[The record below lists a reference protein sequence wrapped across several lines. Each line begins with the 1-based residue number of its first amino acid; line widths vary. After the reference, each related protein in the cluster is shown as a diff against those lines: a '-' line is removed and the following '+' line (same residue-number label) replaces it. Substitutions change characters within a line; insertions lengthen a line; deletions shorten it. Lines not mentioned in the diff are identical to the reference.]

1 MANDSQRLPN
11 INVSGSIAAGGAAQN
26 VYSDQRAPRNGF
38 EFQNTSDTDM
48 YLAFGITATATNGY
62 KVAPGQMY
70 YRPGPDM
77 IVPKGRMSVFCATT
91 GKTYVCNTW

>member
-1 MANDSQRLPN
+1 MANDSQRLPT
-11 INVSGSIAAGGAAQN
+11 INLAGSIAAGGTAQD
-26 VYSDQRAPRNGF
+26 VYSDQRSPRNGF

-48 YLAFGITATATNGY
+48 FLAWGITATATNGVR
-62 KVAPGQMY
+62 VAAGQMY

-91 GKTYVCNTW
+91 GKTFVCNTW